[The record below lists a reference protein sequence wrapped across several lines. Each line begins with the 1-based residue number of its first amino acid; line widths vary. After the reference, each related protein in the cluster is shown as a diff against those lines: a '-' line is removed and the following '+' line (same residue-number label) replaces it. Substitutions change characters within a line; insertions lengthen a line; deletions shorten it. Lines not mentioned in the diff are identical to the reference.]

1 MTEEQFANC
10 IDLMLAGN
18 REGLQQVYQI
28 YGKYIYIILYDI
40 LKNYARV
47 YMSETAPTITDV
59 YNHCEFWYCTV
70 TDKLYRASKNDE
82 RNIVVWFEV

>member
-1 MTEEQFANC
+1 
-10 IDLMLAGN
+10 
-18 REGLQQVYQI
+18 
-28 YGKYIYIILYDI
+28 
-40 LKNYARV
+40 
-47 YMSETAPTITDV
+47 MSETAPTITDV